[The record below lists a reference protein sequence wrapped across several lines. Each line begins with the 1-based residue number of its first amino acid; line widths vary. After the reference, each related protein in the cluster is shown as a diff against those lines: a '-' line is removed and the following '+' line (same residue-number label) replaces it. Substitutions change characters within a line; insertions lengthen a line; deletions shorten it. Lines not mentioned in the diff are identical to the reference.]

1 MIQIANL
8 AFRYAQGPEI
18 KFPDFACE
26 KGSELLILGKSGTG
40 KTTLLHLL
48 GALRKPTEGKVII
61 GEAEVSQFSRAQLD
75 KFRGKNIGIVFQTS
89 HFVQSLS
96 VIDNLLLVPYFSK
109 SSTDR
114 KFAMQLLDSLNL
126 ADKAK
131 KSTSDLSVGEQQRV
145 AIARALMNKPQLL
158 LADEPTSALDD
169 HNATQVLKL
178 LREHAAELNAS
189 LVVVTHDNRLK
200 SEISNA
206 ITLH

>member
-8 AFRYAQGPEI
+8 AFKYAQGPEI
-18 KFPDFACE
+18 KFPDFSCK
-26 KGSELLILGKSGTG
+26 KGEELLILGKSGTG

-48 GALRKPTEGKVII
+48 GALRKPTQGQITI
-61 GEAEVSQFSRAQLD
+61 GEEQISKLSSGQLD
-75 KFRGKNIGIVFQTS
+75 RFRGKNVGIVFQTS

-96 VIDNLLLVPYFSK
+96 VIDNLMLVPYFSK
-109 SSTDR
+109 SATDK
-114 KFAMQLLDSLNL
+114 KFAMELLESLNL
-126 ADKAK
+126 ASKAK
-131 KSTSDLSVGEQQRV
+131 KKTTDLSVGEQQRV

-169 HNATQVLKL
+169 ENASQVLKL
-178 LREHAAELNAS
+178 LREHASDLKSS
-189 LVVVTHDNRLK
+189 LVIVTHDNRLK